1 MKFIRGH
8 ILEILLGIIS
18 FILLLLMVLP
28 YLSGYKIQSDY
39 SQLIKLFSKGN
50 ALSFEVISYER
61 HWFKSDAMLIVKDQE
76 RNVLFEFSHQIIHG
90 PLYLGLVLDG
100 HSPFV
105 NMVIK
110 GGASLDKLPSEIYS
124 VFLEPENQV
133 NINAYVGFNSDI
145 VAKFSILE
153 ANINNELHT
162 KLNQKIELNLQY
174 DSQNSHYKG
183 EVLIPRLASNDETF
197 FELENFTLNFDEQY
211 NNKVASG
218 DVVLSFDL
226 LKLKLNSRI
235 LDFRKVS
242 ARFENSI
249 VNELLDVGFDINV
262 SKINLFNEQ
271 INSLS
276 FGLEAEK
283 FNLQFMDQMHVGFN
297 GYVFQSLK
305 IKPFDLYTEHGVFSA
320 HAVIKS
326 NLDDTVIPKNFFSD
340 KSTSLEAVLS
350 MSLLRRIYEVVS
362 LNSVVPMKNVD
373 AFVKKIFEL
382 KYVDRDLSR
391 VRLKVSAMNNVFIV
405 NDVKTDFDHL
415 RDEIMSSVLPN

>member
-1 MKFIRGH
+1 MEYIRGYL
-8 ILEILLGIIS
+8 LEILLGIIS

-28 YLSGYKIQSDY
+28 YLSGYTIQSDY
-39 SQLIKLFSKGN
+39 SQLIKLFSKDK

-61 HWFKSDAMLIVKDQE
+61 HWFKSDAMLIVKDEE
-76 RNVLFEFSHQIIHG
+76 RNVLFEFNHQIIHG
-90 PLYLGLVLDG
+90 PLYLGLILDG
-100 HSPFV
+100 RSPFV

-133 NINAYVGFNSDI
+133 YINAYVGFNSDI
-145 VAKFSILE
+145 VANVSISE
-153 ANINNELHT
+153 VNIKNEPHAR
-162 KLNQKIELNLQY
+162 LNQKIKLNLQY

-183 EVLIPRLASNDETF
+183 EVSIPKLLSNNKSF
-197 FELENFTLNFDEQY
+197 FELENFILNFDEQY
-211 NNKVASG
+211 KDKVASG

-249 VNELLDVGFDINV
+249 VNELLDVDLDINV

-283 FNLQFMDQMHVGFN
+283 IDLKFIDQRLVDFNR
-297 GYVFQSLK
+297 YVFQSLK
-305 IKPFDLYTEHGVFSA
+305 ITPFDLYTEHGVFSA
-320 HAVIKS
+320 HAVIK
-326 NLDDTVIPKNFFSD
+326 NNPDDVVTPKNFFSD
-340 KSTSLEAVLS
+340 KSSSMEAALS
-350 MSLLRRIYEVVS
+350 MNLLRRIYEVVS
-362 LNSVVPMKNVD
+362 LNSNIPMKNVD
-373 AFVKKIFEL
+373 AFIKKMFEL
-382 KYVDRDLSR
+382 KYVDRHLNR
-391 VRLKVSAMNNVFIV
+391 VKVKVSAMNNVFII